1 MKQIRIALLDSDSDT
16 RSGRKL
22 LLGSFADFDIV
33 FESNGTISDLD
44 EIENA
49 LIDVLVI
56 DQRLSSGPGIDFLHK
71 LRQRV
76 GLEQTPNTL
85 LTCSF
90 EQPTLRL
97 AAIEAGIC
105 QIVALEE
112 GPEEL
117 VQSIRDTAKQN
128 VNSSLYE
135 LYNLIASENP
145 PQRVDLNFV
154 RLFDGLP
161 EKSASSFEKL
171 RLLWQGADRAKLE
184 QFKMSN
190 LESLAENLPVKT
202 IPELI
207 VRIQRS
213 GLFNGE

>member
-22 LLGSFADFDIV
+22 LLGSIADFEIV
-33 FESNGTISDLD
+33 FESNGSVADLN

-49 LIDVLVI
+49 LIDVLVV
-56 DQRLSSGPGIDFLHK
+56 DQRLSSGAGVAFLQK

-76 GLEQTPNTL
+76 GSDQTPNAL

-105 QIVALEE
+105 QVVALEE
-112 GPEEL
+112 GPEKL
-117 VQSIRDTAKQN
+117 VQSIRETAKQQSN
-128 VNSSLYE
+128 TTLFE
-135 LYNLIASENP
+135 LFNLISSQNP
-145 PQRVDLNFV
+145 PQRTDLNFV
-154 RLFDGLP
+154 RMFDELP
-161 EKSASSFEKL
+161 DKSASSFEKL
-171 RLLWQGADRAKLE
+171 RVLWQGADRVKLE

-207 VRIQRS
+207 VRIQTS
-213 GLFNGE
+213 GLFDGE